1 MERLKTLV
9 LTIGLN
15 ELLNCI
21 LVNNDVRPAMLIQP
35 ADYQEATYK
44 DPKTA
49 AKLQAIKKQ
58 FPDLIQ
64 SIVEGGEIIISKREI
79 KPETIKENGTM
90 GEILGY
96 PCHADYQYTL
106 DNKDELKVAI
116 EIIVHLKPGFDTDTT
131 QIIAYICKD
140 ERFFAESKIFAKKC
154 AKALKADPL
163 GSLVITSVSAEKRVI
178 MPIKYLINKLIR
190 GEAIS
195 TSEKEEI
202 INQIWNLGFSEEMGG
217 KIVAIKYQFENPIH
231 RGMLISLLSLCDN
244 NQMEPF
250 WPLQYR
256 KEQAEV
262 DTISEKWASELIRL
276 FEATAIKNSAGR
288 KKTHRKKHTI

>member
-1 MERLKTLV
+1 MDQLRTLV

-21 LVNNDVRPAMLIQP
+21 LVSKDVRPAMLIQP
-35 ADYQEATYK
+35 ADYEEATYE

-49 AKLQAIKKQ
+49 AKLLAIKQQ

-64 SIVEGGEIIISKREI
+64 SIVDGGEILISKRKINPAE
-79 KPETIKENGTM
+79 IKENGTM

-106 DNKDELKVAI
+106 DNKDTIKVGI
-116 EIIVHLKPGFDTDTT
+116 DIIAQLKPGFDTDTT
-131 QIIAYICKD
+131 QIISYMCKD
-140 ERFFAESKIFAKKC
+140 ERVFAESEAFAERC
-154 AKALKADPL
+154 AEVLKADPI
-163 GSLVITSVSAEKRVI
+163 GSLVITNVTAEKQVI
-178 MPIKYLINKLIR
+178 MPIKYLINKLAR
-190 GEAIS
+190 GEPLS
-195 TSEKEEI
+195 KSEKDEI
-202 INQIWNLGFSEEMGG
+202 INHIWNLGFPGKTG
-217 KIVAIKYQFENPIH
+217 DKIVAINYQFENPIH

-262 DTISEKWASELIRL
+262 DKISVKWARELIRL
-276 FEATAIKNSAGR
+276 FRETTLVSGSGG
-288 KKTHRKKHTI
+288 KKTRRNRS